1 MKHISDVIHDL
12 YIIYHYSSYQW
23 SIRFV
28 SEGMATRAF
37 QFEEVSTL
45 ISIDLIQDKPISSV
59 RCDTNTRLCTIYL

>member
-1 MKHISDVIHDL
+1 MKQISDVIKDL

-28 SEGMATRAF
+28 LEGMATRTF

-45 ISIDLIQDKPISSV
+45 LSIGLLYDKPISSV
-59 RCDTNTRLCTIYL
+59 RCDTSTHLCTIYL